1 VSQSQDQMSPRQL
14 RELTEDMTPDQLRAA
29 LATVIRV
36 APGLARN
43 AIDAAIGQVTP

>member
-1 VSQSQDQMSPRQL
+1 MSQDQMSPRQL
-14 RELTEDMTPDQLRAA
+14 RELTEGMSAEQLRAA